1 VDLGEVCAAMA
12 LTFLPQLAAN
22 RIAAAR

>member
-1 VDLGEVCAAMA
+1 VNLGEVCAAMA